1 MTAINKSPFVS
12 IITPCFNA
20 ENSISETIESVIN
33 QTYTNWEL
41 IIIDD
46 CSNDKSL
53 DIIQNYAKKDDRI
66 RYFKTDSPSGSP
78 SIPRNIGLDNANGD
92 YIFLSDQDDIWH
104 PERIALMSKALETH
118 PIVYAPFTMI
128 DENEHEITTNQ
139 KYPHITGNLFR
150 DLITQPYFGC
160 CMAFRRSLL
169 NVALPFP
176 KGTIT
181 HDNWIGLLA
190 EILGAKIHILETPL
204 LYYRIHSNN
213 VSHRINSN
221 PLLFKIYYR
230 IKQLL
235 QLYNRKYHSNTAKL
249 IQI

>member
-1 MTAINKSPFVS
+1 MISVCMATYNGAKYIRKQIDS
-12 IITPCFNA
+12 ILC
-20 ENSISETIESVIN
+20 
-33 QTYTNWEL
+33 QLGKDDEL
-41 IIIDD
+41 IISDD
-46 CSNDKSL
+46 NSSDDTVKIIRNINDKRIK
-53 DIIQNYAKKDDRI
+53 IISHLRSNIYN
-66 RYFKTDSPSGSP
+66 RYSNNHYMVTSNFENALSY
-78 SIPRNIGLDNANGD
+78 ANGD

-128 DENEHEITTNQ
+128 DENEHKITTNQ

-181 HDNWIGLLA
+181 HDNWVGLLA
-190 EILGAKIHILETPL
+190 EILGVKIHILETPL